1 MQRHSAFTFVG
12 DFDENKLIDLC
23 CYYLGTISG
32 DETKKEKTVSN
43 HVSFPK
49 GKILETITK
58 GEATNSNIF
67 VGFGKDLEMLE
78 EPVKIYKRNE
88 LAFLVKV
95 YLGMKLTDM
104 IREEKG
110 GTYTVGGDLSFYN
123 YHAANFFGFLQF
135 GCEPS
140 RENELLETAIECLNS
155 LRKNTISS
163 KDVTKLKLYYSNLF
177 DQNKRTNNWW
187 INRINNSLVHYTE
200 VAESV
205 TKNKKIIM
213 DSITAENIQKF
224 LTEYFDEENY
234 TAVILTPE
242 K

>member
-32 DETKKEKTVSN
+32 DETTKEKTVSR

-49 GKILETITK
+49 GKILETVAK
-58 GEATNSNIF
+58 DEATNSNIF

-78 EPVKIYKRNE
+78 
-88 LAFLVKV
+88 
-95 YLGMKLTDM
+95 
-104 IREEKG
+104 
-110 GTYTVGGDLSFYN
+110 
-123 YHAANFFGFLQF
+123 
-135 GCEPS
+135 
-140 RENELLETAIECLNS
+140 TAIECLNS
-155 LRKNTISS
+155 LRENTISS
-163 KDVTKLKLYYSNLF
+163 KDLTKLKLYYSNLF
-177 DQNKRTNNWW
+177 DQNKKNNNWW
-187 INRINNSLVHYTE
+187 INRINNCLVHYTE